1 MSAVTRPIETP
12 RTSELRDLLKTF
24 LLLELWVGLWV
35 TLKNQF
41 RPHITVEYPKER
53 VELSPRFR
61 GVPRLRYHPESG
73 EELCIACHL
82 CETVCPDDCIHIVS
96 EKKPDGKGKRLV
108 SFEINYERCCFCGL
122 CVDPCPTKPLTAIYM
137 SHDYE
142 MADYKR
148 EPFVAPLKI
157 LLNGV
162 DPKDYKE

>member
-1 MSAVTRPIETP
+1 MSGAP
-12 RTSELRDLLKTF
+12 RSGFRHLLKTI

-61 GVPRLRYHPESG
+61 GVPRLRYHPETS

-82 CETVCPDDCIHIVS
+82 CETVCPDSCIHIVS

-122 CVDPCPTKPLTAIYM
+122 CVDPCPTKPITAIYM

-142 MADYKR
+142 LAGYDRDAYVTAR
-148 EPFVAPLKI
+148 PEL
-157 LLNGV
+157 V
-162 DPKDYKE
+162 DGKPAKLYTR

>member
-1 MSAVTRPIETP
+1 MDRNVVAATGGLGET
-12 RTSELRDLLKTF
+12 LRRF

-41 RPHITVEYPKER
+41 RPHITVEYPKET

-61 GVPRLRYHPESG
+61 GVPRLRYHPETG
-73 EELCIACHL
+73 QELCIACHL
-82 CETVCPDDCIHIVS
+82 CEVICPDNCIHIVS
-96 EKKPDGKGKRLV
+96 EKKKDGKGKQLV

-142 MADYKR
+142 LADTTR
-148 EPFVAPLKI
+148 EGFVAPLKV
-157 LLNGV
+157 LLDGSR
-162 DPKDYKE
+162 PTDYKE

>member
-1 MSAVTRPIETP
+1 MSVVGQGARREGSPILDA
-12 RTSELRDLLKTF
+12 LRSM

-41 RPHITVEYPKER
+41 RPHITVEYPKET

-61 GVPRLRYHPESG
+61 GVPRLRFHPENG

-148 EPFVAPLKI
+148 EGFIAPLKT
-157 LLNGV
+157 LLDGT